1 MRIGRLGPLA
11 ALWIGFLAIE
21 CTAQIGLKL
30 GSDVVA
36 DLPFGIE
43 WLGNALGSPWVLLG
57 ILCYLLAFVFWMLIL
72 DKMELSL
79 AFPLSGLVY
88 VVVIGASA
96 LGLHESLTWLHLVG
110 VGLIVAGVC
119 VMGQD

>member
-1 MRIGRLGPLA
+1 MRLGRLGPLVL
-11 ALWIGFLAIE
+11 LWIGFLAVE
-21 CTAQIGLKL
+21 CVAQLGLKI

-36 DLPFGIE
+36 GLPFGVE
-43 WLGNALGSPWVLLG
+43 WLGNALGSPWVLVG

-96 LGLHESLTWLHLVG
+96 LGLHESLTSLHVVG
-110 VGLIVAGVC
+110 VALIVAGVC